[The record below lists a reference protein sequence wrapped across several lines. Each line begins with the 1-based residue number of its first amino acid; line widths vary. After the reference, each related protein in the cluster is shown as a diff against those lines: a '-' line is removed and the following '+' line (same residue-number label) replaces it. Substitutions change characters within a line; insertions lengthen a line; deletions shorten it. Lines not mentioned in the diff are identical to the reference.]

1 MERTCAWLVPW
12 VAALPPGSRT
22 AGEYLY
28 DTGFSTTSS
37 AARRTMVKIA
47 ASCPALQPQTS
58 SLCRGGGLPGG
69 GVSIFP
75 NRGRVRQ
82 VFADN
87 NTMRRPASGAP
98 AVQAASSPAQ
108 ALRDAL
114 VHADGGRWPAITISV
129 GGGTS
134 TRAPCCGRRSRQP
147 SPARRTNPDCG
158 RLSGSAPLA
167 VMQEAQWPLRR
178 VSELPGQCDAS
189 PPQIDAE
196 SKIGR
201 SLGRRQHPADR

>member
-1 MERTCAWLVPW
+1 MLGAVRPSLAIWYLHEMFHHKVESFAIRLEIVERVPRYCHYRKVVYNPRRDQQSDDLLEEALATAESCLRLEEPTCRRAIPADVMERTCAWLVPW
-12 VAALPPGSRT
+12 VPALPPGYRT

-98 AVQAASSPAQ
+98 AVQAARRPA
-108 ALRDAL
+108 AL
-114 VHADGGRWPAITISV
+114 H
-129 GGGTS
+129 
-134 TRAPCCGRRSRQP
+134 RRCATP
-147 SPARRTNPDCG
+147 
-158 RLSGSAPLA
+158 
-167 VMQEAQWPLRR
+167 
-178 VSELPGQCDAS
+178 
-189 PPQIDAE
+189 
-196 SKIGR
+196 
-201 SLGRRQHPADR
+201 